1 MLVSFSTHGQKKVMF
16 KDITRTFSCSTRKV
30 LVLQQILCQAAIA
43 TIMDGTAELGTQCTV
58 TTL

>member
-1 MLVSFSTHGQKKVMF
+1 MF

-30 LVLQQILCQAAIA
+30 LVLQQILCQAPIA